1 MGYLRVKTPNG
12 RVLKDSIE
20 GLNYYQDST
29 VSRLSSLNPRK
40 ARWRC
45 SLWTTISHW
54 HWQSIDVT
62 HGHVHITAVTQYMQH
77 DNCKC
82 KSCWKSLALRA
93 WQCYYA
99 LHNLSFL
106 VADQIS
112 LLIRLEILLGSTE
125 YNTTT
130 TTMII
135 FSLQDAGFRISFY
148 ITAFSF
154 LTLNKLT

>member
-106 VADQIS
+106 LADQALVIDPDFP
-112 LLIRLEILLGSTE
+112 LD
-125 YNTTT
+125 TTGN
-130 TTMII
+130 
-135 FSLQDAGFRISFY
+135 FAG
-148 ITAFSF
+148 
-154 LTLNKLT
+154 KH